1 MYDENNFS
9 TVTEEKQYNE
19 FEVNRENSFKI
30 NKANQKLNTKT
41 AGLNPQYNE
50 KDNILIN
57 DYFKDV
63 SLETLLKPK
72 QELTLSALMQNC
84 ENRISFYSS
93 QVNDVKISKV
103 CECSN
108 SERKIKSVKQ
118 KREHNKKAVRNKHII
133 EAYSKFKNNLRNRF
147 INSNLRLVASIAKR
161 FVGKGASFLDL
172 IQEGNIGLIRAVE
185 KFDYTKGYRFSTYAV
200 WWINQSISRAIF
212 NQTRTVK
219 VPSYLLEKSGK
230 IWQTFIKLK
239 EEKGKDPSAEE
250 ISAILNISVDGIKS
264 VIRTGNDVISL
275 DSSIYNSETT
285 SYVDLLKDDNQV
297 FQDAEIDN
305 ISIPENVNE
314 ALVDL
319 TTREREVIKMRYG
332 IGYDDS
338 FTLDYIGQKFGLT
351 RERIRQIEKQTIM
364 KLKKSHSS
372 EVLKSL
378 YDNLQ

>member
-1 MYDENNFS
+1 MYDENDFS
-9 TVTEEKQYNE
+9 TITDEHEFNE
-19 FEVNRENSFKI
+19 FGLNQDNSFKFQ
-30 NKANQKLNTKT
+30 KANQKLNTNS
-41 AGLNPQYNE
+41 AGLSQQYNQ

-63 SLETLLKPK
+63 SLETLLKPR
-72 QELTLSALMQNC
+72 QELTISALMQNC
-84 ENRISFYSS
+84 ESKISFYSES
-93 QVNDVKISKV
+93 ARGVKISKA
-103 CECSN
+103 CECYDAKN
-108 SERKIKSVKQ
+108 SSKS
-118 KREHNKKAVRNKHII
+118 NKKNRVLYDKTLRSKLII
-133 EAYSKFKNNLRNRF
+133 NAYKNYKNALRNRF

-161 FVGKGASFLDL
+161 FVGRGTSFLDL

-185 KFDYTKGYRFSTYAV
+185 KFDYSKGYRFSTYAV

-239 EEKGKDPSAEE
+239 EKNGKDPTAED
-250 ISAILNISVDGIKS
+250 IASILNISVDGIKS
-264 VIRTGNDVISL
+264 VIRAGNDVISL
-275 DSSIYNSETT
+275 DANVYSSDTT
-285 SYVDLLKDDNQV
+285 SYVDLLKDDDQI

-305 ISIPENVNE
+305 ISIPENVQE

-319 TTREREVIKMRYG
+319 TSREREVIKMRYG

-351 RERIRQIEKQTIM
+351 RERIRQIEKQTIV

-378 YDNLQ
+378 YENLQ